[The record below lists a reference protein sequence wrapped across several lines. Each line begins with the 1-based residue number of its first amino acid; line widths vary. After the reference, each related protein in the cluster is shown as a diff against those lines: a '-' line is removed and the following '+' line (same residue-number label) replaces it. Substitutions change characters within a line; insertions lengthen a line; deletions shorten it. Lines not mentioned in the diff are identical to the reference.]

1 MPHNEQQHK
10 PTDADDRQPV
20 GATTQQS
27 TQWDMYWSEEQ
38 WAAMEAMAASI
49 GNWSAVITAMEAFQ
63 RLAAAFAMDG
73 LVAQALAAAAS
84 SLETET
90 GIDQPLN
97 RRERRA
103 ASRMARQGR
112 LFSRDKMRKPV
123 PYD

>member
-1 MPHNEQQHK
+1 
-10 PTDADDRQPV
+10 
-20 GATTQQS
+20 
-27 TQWDMYWSEEQ
+27 
-38 WAAMEAMAASI
+38 MEATAASI
-49 GNWSAVITAMEAFQ
+49 GNWSAVIAAMEEF
-63 RLAAAFAMDG
+63 RCLAAAFTTDG

-84 SLETET
+84 SPETEM

-103 ASRMARQGR
+103 AARMARRGR